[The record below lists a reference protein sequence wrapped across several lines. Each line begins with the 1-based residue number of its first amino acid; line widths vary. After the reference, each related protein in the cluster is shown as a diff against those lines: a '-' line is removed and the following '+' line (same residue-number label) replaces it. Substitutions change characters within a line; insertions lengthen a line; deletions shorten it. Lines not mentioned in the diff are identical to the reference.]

1 MDVMEKLVELIGS
14 TEYGNGYLVGNNFQK
29 GFIEKI
35 ASHLIDNGVTVQ
47 ENTEISDELLQRLRN
62 APITVITEETSD
74 ELVQELDGC
83 EYCNG
88 LPFSQMEDFTMPN
101 ASKKDYDIVTIR
113 FCPMCGRKLPQ
124 PPKGE

>member
-1 MDVMEKLVELIGS
+1 MDVREKLVELIDSARYWGCGTS
-14 TEYGNGYLVGNNFQK
+14 E
-29 GFIEKI
+29 EI
-35 ASHLIDNGVTVQ
+35 AKNLIDNGVTVQ
-47 ENTEISDELLQRLRN
+47 DNTEISDELFERLRN
-62 APITVITEETSD
+62 APITVMTEETSC
-74 ELVQELDGC
+74 EVAQELGGC